1 VYGRY
6 GSKAINRNR
15 LSSAKSNCPNIST
28 METEMFPDKACP
40 VVLTSSPPIRI
51 LLFRHPLAGTQ
62 LVKGTIEKGETP
74 GQAALREL
82 TEESGISDAV
92 IESDLGCWKADH
104 QDQVWS
110 FHLCRA
116 ERDLPERWG
125 YKTLDDHG
133 HLFEFFWASLEDLPY
148 ADCHPVFQRA
158 LKFLCE
164 RLKASGQ
171 WGD

>member
-1 VYGRY
+1 
-6 GSKAINRNR
+6 
-15 LSSAKSNCPNIST
+15 

-82 TEESGISDAV
+82 TEESGISD
-92 IESDLGCWKADH
+92 
-104 QDQVWS
+104 VWS